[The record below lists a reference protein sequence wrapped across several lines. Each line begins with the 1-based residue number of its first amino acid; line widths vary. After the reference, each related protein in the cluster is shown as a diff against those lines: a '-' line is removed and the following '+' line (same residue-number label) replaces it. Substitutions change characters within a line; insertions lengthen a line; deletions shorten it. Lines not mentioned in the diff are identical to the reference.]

1 MNERTDDQDD
11 DRGPLLATVIGVGAG
26 QVADAVTRAARKG
39 LRRSLRAAGFRRDV
53 ISEANALDEWG
64 ELAMQI
70 EALILAQWSEAAET
84 VESSMRD
91 EGFDPEEVALLGAP
105 AGVVPS

>member
-1 MNERTDDQDD
+1 MSDQTDDQDD

-26 QVADAVTRAARKG
+26 QVADAATRAARKA
-39 LRRSLRAAGFRRDV
+39 LRRSLRAAGFSGPV
-53 ISEANALDEWG
+53 IDEIKFLPEWA
-64 ELAMQI
+64 ELTTQI

-91 EGFDPEEVALLGAP
+91 EGFDREEVALLGVLD
-105 AGVVPS
+105 GVVPS

>member
-1 MNERTDDQDD
+1 MNDQTDDQD

-26 QVADAVTRAARKG
+26 QLATAATRAARKA
-39 LRRSLRAAGFRRDV
+39 LRRQLQAAGFSGAV
-53 ISEANALDEWG
+53 LDEIKYLPEWAD
-64 ELAMQI
+64 LTTRI

-91 EGFDPEEVALLGAP
+91 EGFDPEEVALLGVP
-105 AGVVPS
+105 DGVVPS